1 MQTTINKRFIAF
13 SISLFFVTG
22 TVLAETPI
30 TTPGYTTKP
39 DGTPVTGRVGGTDW
53 NFRVDNQFGRNPGTG
68 QQMMYRTYSAKDQ
81 TVGATGTL
89 KYYSRYRER
98 ADGDKILRMKAER
111 VMTEAEKTALKS
123 SLGSVTSVRFKEC
136 GRPDGTRY
144 TKVRVNYK

>member
-1 MQTTINKRFIAF
+1 MKKNLYAAALLLCV
-13 SISLFFVTG
+13 S
-22 TVLAETPI
+22 AAADTPI

-39 DGTPVTGRVGGTDW
+39 DGTTVTGRVGGTDW
-53 NFRVDNQFGRNPGTG
+53 SFRTDDKIYLNPGTG
-68 QQMMYRTYSAKDQ
+68 QRAMYKTYSAKDQ

-89 KYYSRYRER
+89 KYYSRYREH
-98 ADGDKILRMKAER
+98 ADGNKILRMKAER

-144 TKVRVNYK
+144 TKVRVNYRR

>member
-13 SISLFFVTG
+13 FASLLFASG
-22 TVLAETPI
+22 WALAETPI

-53 NFRVDNQFGRNPGTG
+53 SFRTDDKIYRNPGTG
-68 QQMMYRTYSAKDQ
+68 QIVRYKTYSAKDQ

-89 KYYSRYRER
+89 KYYSRYSEHF
-98 ADGDKILRMKAER
+98 DGNKILRMKAER

-123 SLGSVTSVRFKEC
+123 SLGSVRSVRFKEC

-144 TKVRVNYK
+144 TKVRVNYR